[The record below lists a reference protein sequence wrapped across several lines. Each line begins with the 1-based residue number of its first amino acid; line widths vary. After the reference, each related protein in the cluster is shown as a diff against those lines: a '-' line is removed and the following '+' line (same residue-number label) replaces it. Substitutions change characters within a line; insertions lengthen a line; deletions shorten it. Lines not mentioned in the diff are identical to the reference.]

1 MTKIL
6 HDYQVKTVVGNK
18 KILVGGC
25 FDILHQAHREFL
37 NKAKSLGDTLIVLLE
52 SDENIRKL
60 KGDKRPLND
69 IARRAFKLSRIGA
82 IDYIVL
88 LAQSTSSEYYYNLV
102 NSIKPD
108 IIAITKGDPLTDVK
122 KDQAAMVGGDVIE
135 VMERN
140 PEHSTTALLKENQ
153 TETKL

>member
-1 MTKIL
+1 MTKII
-6 HDYQVKTVVGNK
+6 HDNQIKMIPGSK

-25 FDILHQAHREFL
+25 FDILHDAHREFL
-37 NKAKSLGDTLIVLLE
+37 RRAKSLGDTLIVLLE
-52 SDENIRKL
+52 SDENIKRL

-108 IIAITKGDPLTDVK
+108 IIAITKGDPLTEIK

-140 PEHSTTALLKENQ
+140 PEHSTTALLEEK
-153 TETKL
+153 

>member
-1 MTKIL
+1 MTKIIRDDQL
-6 HDYQVKTVVGNK
+6 KTIEGNT

-25 FDILHQAHREFL
+25 FDILHEAHREFL
-37 NKAKSLGDTLIVLLE
+37 QKAKSLGDTLIVLLE
-52 SDENIRKL
+52 SDENIKKL
-60 KGDKRPLND
+60 KGENRPLND

-82 IDYIVL
+82 IDYVVL

-140 PEHSTTALLKENQ
+140 PNHSTTALLEEK
-153 TETKL
+153 